1 MLRKRIRQ
9 LLSGEKITGTTLS
22 PINRIEIILKELAPQ
37 SKIYNYY
44 AEPHHSIQ
52 FQKVLTLSDSEKQ
65 EVLKAAF
72 QTLPPATQY
81 QKQWAHQQIIYT
93 LLKSGMSIDFS
104 TLIDITSY
112 LNQSRQTGED
122 FLIRKDLLERL
133 AVYVDQQLKDDRL
146 EVALDQLNVSKNY
159 YVINAKQRQFN
170 EQIESLR
177 NKYNNK
183 FALLD
188 HDTLGEAVATFIQLQ
203 EEEDWLLLI
212 TRLSQANKGSKPSK
226 KWWTDIQKLMKP
238 IPQQH
243 LTDTLHHFLQIAIDV
258 YKSHLKNNTIRKKS
272 ESNEHFIRS
281 LIWLSGYLNVSQLNQ
296 DLVELGLICYKKIP
310 GYGQC
315 SKRLGNACLFA
326 FTALPYKTGIAYLT
340 QFRAKVKYPSV
351 RKIIENRI
359 YDVAEREGKTKDEI
373 EEMGVPTYG
382 LNETQQLEQM
392 LGDFKAI
399 VTIESIQRV
408 SLKWQKPDGKL
419 QKSVPASIKS
429 THADA
434 IKALKKAVK
443 EIKEALPAQTHR
455 IERIFMNP
463 REWKYSDWIDLYIHH
478 PFMGYIGKNLIWHF
492 QNDANKTTAF
502 FQEGQWIDNQG
513 HSIDWINDN
522 TKVQLWHPI
531 GFSADYI
538 EHWRDFL
545 IDHQIQQPIK
555 QAFREIYILTDAEI
569 NTNTYSN
576 RFAAHI
582 IRQHQFY
589 ALCKLRDWH
598 YTYQGNWDSHNIPYK
613 ELPNWGL
620 SVRFLVD
627 ADWESQYLSAG
638 GIFEYVHTDQVQFY
652 DNHGRMEL
660 QEVPALVFSEI
671 MREVDL
677 FVGVCSIGNDPS
689 WTDRGNERLFTYW
702 RSYSTQNLTENA
714 KTRKAILEKLIPRL
728 KIADQ
733 CSFTEKQLVV
743 KGKIRTYYIH
753 LGSGN
758 IHMSPNNQYLCIV
771 PGGRNTATKAV
782 FLPFEGDNLL
792 SIILSKAFLLAEDEK
807 IKDPTIVSQL
817 KR

>member
-1 MLRKRIRQ
+1 MLRKRIRKLFNSKKTASTTLHPIDRINIVLKEMAAQ
-9 LLSGEKITGTTLS
+9 SKPYSYYTEPHNSRQFQEILALNPTEKI
-22 PINRIEIILKELAPQ
+22 
-37 SKIYNYY
+37 
-44 AEPHHSIQ
+44 
-52 FQKVLTLSDSEKQ
+52 KVLQ
-65 EVLKAAF
+65 FAF
-72 QTLPPATQY
+72 QALPPAAQYREQWAY
-81 QKQWAHQQIIYT
+81 QKIINA
-93 LLKSGMSIDFS
+93 LFKSGMAIGFH
-104 TLIDITSY
+104 TLIDITSN
-112 LNQSRQTGED
+112 LGQSMQTEQD
-122 FLIRKDLLERL
+122 FLIRQGLLQRL
-133 AVYVDQQLKDDRL
+133 ASCVDQQLKDDQL
-146 EVALDQLNVSKNY
+146 EIALDQLKVGNKFY
-159 YVINAKQRQFN
+159 GLNARDRQFN

-188 HDTLGEAVATFIQLQ
+188 HDALGDAVAAFIQLQ
-203 EEEDWLLLI
+203 EKEDWLLLI
-212 TRLSQANKGSKPSK
+212 TRLSRASKGSKPSK
-226 KWWTDIQKLMKP
+226 KWWSEIQKLIKP
-238 IPQQH
+238 IPKKY

-272 ESNEHFIRS
+272 EGNEHFIRS

-296 DLVELGLICYKKIP
+296 DLVELGLMCYKKIP

-326 FTALPYKTGIAYLT
+326 FTTLPYKTGIAYLT

-359 YDVAEREGKTKDEI
+359 YEVAEREGKTKDEI

-399 VTIESIQRV
+399 VTIESIQQV

-419 QKSVPASIKS
+419 QKSVPANIKS

-443 EIKEALPAQTHR
+443 EIKEALPAQAHR

-478 PFMGYIGKNLIWHF
+478 PFMGYIGKKLIWHF

-502 FQEGQWIDNQG
+502 FQEDQWIDNQG
-513 HSIDWINDN
+513 RSIDWISDD

-531 GFSADYI
+531 GFFADHI
-538 EHWRDFL
+538 ERWRDFL

-771 PGGRNTATKAV
+771 PGGRNTTTKAV

>member
-1 MLRKRIRQ
+1 MLGKKIRK
-9 LLSGEKITGTTLS
+9 LFSGEKITSATLR
-22 PINRIEIILKELAPQ
+22 PIERINIVQKEMATQ
-37 SKIYNYY
+37 SRSYSYY
-44 AEPHHSIQ
+44 TEP
-52 FQKVLTLSDSEKQ
+52 SDSS
-65 EVLKAAF
+65 
-72 QTLPPATQY
+72 QY
-81 QKQWAHQQIIYT
+81 QKILTLNPAEKTEILQATFQALFSTTQYREQWAYQRIIHA

-104 TLIDITSY
+104 TLIDITSN
-112 LNQSRQTGED
+112 LDQSPQTEPD
-122 FLIRKDLLERL
+122 FLIRKDILQRL
-133 AVYVDQQLKDDRL
+133 AVYIDQQLKNDGL
-146 EVALDQLNVSKNY
+146 ETALDQLKVSNNHY
-159 YVINAKQRQFN
+159 MLNAKRRQFN
-170 EQIESLR
+170 EQIEALR

-183 FALLD
+183 FSLLD
-188 HDTLGEAVATFIQLQ
+188 HDTLGEAVAAFLQLQ
-203 EEEDWLLLI
+203 EKEDWLLLI
-212 TRLSQANKGSKPSK
+212 TRLSQASKGSKPTK
-226 KWWTDIQKLMKP
+226 RWWTEVQKISAP
-238 IPQQH
+238 IPPKH
-243 LTDTLHHFLQIAIDV
+243 LTDTLHYFLQIAIDV
-258 YKSHLKNNTIRKKS
+258 YKSHLKSSTIRNKS

-281 LIWLSGYLNVSQLNQ
+281 LIWLSGYLNVAQLNQ
-296 DLVELGLICYKKIP
+296 DLVELGLLCYKKIP

-359 YDVAEREGKTKDEI
+359 YEVAEKEGKTKDEI
-373 EEMGVPTYG
+373 EEMGVPAYG
-382 LNETQQLEQM
+382 LNERQQLEQM

-399 VTIESIQRV
+399 VTIESIQQV
-408 SLKWQKPDGKL
+408 SLKWQKPDDKI
-419 QKSVPASIKS
+419 QKSVPASIKT

-434 IKALKKAVK
+434 IKALKKMVK

-455 IERIFMNP
+455 VERIFMNP
-463 REWKYSDWIDLYIHH
+463 REWKYQDWIDLYIHH
-478 PFMGYIGKNLIWHF
+478 PFMGYIGKKLIWHF
-492 QNDANKTTAF
+492 ENNTNKASGF

-513 HSIDWINDN
+513 RPIDWISND

-538 EHWRDFL
+538 ERWRDFL

-613 ELPNWGL
+613 QLPNWGL

-627 ADWESQYLSAG
+627 ADWDSPYYSAG

-652 DNHGRMEL
+652 DSQGRIEL

-689 WTDRGNERLFTYW
+689 WSDRGNERHFTYW